1 MRYIDADTLMQ
12 EDFSQMWND
21 ITDQSIFEHIIEQT
35 PTAEVIE
42 VVRCKDCKLRETSGC
57 PMYRE
62 EYSEWDDDGYT
73 EVDLI
78 VTDLTEDEGFCH
90 CGTKIDKERK

>member
-1 MRYIDADTLMQ
+1 MATRYIDADKYKADLLVGQEYLDEDTLLTVINLLDCQ
-12 EDFSQMWND
+12 
-21 ITDQSIFEHIIEQT
+21 
-35 PTAEVIE
+35 PTADVVK
-42 VVRCKDCKLRETSGC
+42 VVRCKKCKLRETSGC

-62 EYSEWDDDGYT
+62 EYSEWDA

-90 CGTKIDKERK
+90 CGKERE